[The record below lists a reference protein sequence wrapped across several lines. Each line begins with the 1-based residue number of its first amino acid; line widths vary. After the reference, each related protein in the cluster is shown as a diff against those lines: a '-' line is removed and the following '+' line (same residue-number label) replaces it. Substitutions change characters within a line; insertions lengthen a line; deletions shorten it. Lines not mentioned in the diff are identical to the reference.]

1 MTDSV
6 DKAIR
11 ESILRAT
18 AEEGESTEVGELILA
33 WFSELAKG
41 ADPDQV
47 NAERIEHVLEAIE
60 NPGHKK
66 DEAR

>member
-1 MTDSV
+1 MNESV
-6 DKAIR
+6 DEAIR

-18 AEEGESTEVGELILA
+18 VDEGESTEVGELILA

-41 ADPDQV
+41 ADPEQV

-60 NPGHKK
+60 NPDHKK
-66 DEAR
+66 DEAK